1 MPYFP
6 WSLLAMRPP
15 ILALCTLFL
24 CFYFVLARKGFVW
37 INQCM
42 FQLLGSFLHLLA
54 VFIRPM
60 ISCTLG
66 STLSCEVPIYVAVW
80 HVGWFLPDFSGLFL
94 SLSLKFLTHKSHPS
108 SWIGFHLFLGC
119 QYFLAIY
126 CHVIPQSV
134 ICPDLRAHS
143 FLEFACHTF
152 YLLFPFLDFP
162 IYFSYLVLK
171 KGVVHVSLF
180 FYSSYQT
187 FPCLLI
193 CTFVS
198 ITPLLPLFYAIF

>member
-1 MPYFP
+1 MLQWLKY
-6 WSLLAMRPP
+6 L
-15 ILALCTLFL
+15 
-24 CFYFVLARKGFVW
+24 
-37 INQCM
+37 
-42 FQLLGSFLHLLA
+42 LHLSA
-54 VFIRPM
+54 CIVRPM
-60 ISCTLG
+60 TNFTLG
-66 STLSCEVPIYVAVW
+66 ALVSHRAPVFLVYP
-80 HVGWFLPDFSGLFL
+80 VGWFIPALPGVLFSIYCD
-94 SLSLKFLTHKSHPS
+94 FLTHESHPY
-108 SWIGFHLFLGC
+108 SWIGFHLLWGC

-126 CHVIPQSV
+126 CHVIPQSG
-134 ICPDLRAHS
+134 ICTDLRAHS

-162 IYFSYLVLK
+162 IYFSYLVLQ

-193 CTFVS
+193 RTFVY